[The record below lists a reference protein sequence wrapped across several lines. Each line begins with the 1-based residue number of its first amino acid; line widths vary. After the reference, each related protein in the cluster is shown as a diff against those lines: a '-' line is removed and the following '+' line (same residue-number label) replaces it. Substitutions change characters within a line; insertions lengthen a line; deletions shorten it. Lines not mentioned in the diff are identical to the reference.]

1 MTPPLDA
8 RQLLKKY
15 GQRAKKSWG
24 QNFLVDE
31 GAYRAIVD
39 ASGATRDDS
48 VLEIGAGLGTLTVR
62 LAGAA
67 GRVFAIERDRELAA
81 ILREELA
88 PHDNITLFEDNA
100 LTFDY
105 GALAAAQP
113 RPLIVVGNL
122 PYNIATPIL
131 FRLFSQRSKM
141 RRIVLMLQRE
151 MAERIAASPD
161 RGSYGAL
168 SVMVQLYGDAKIV
181 KKVGRGGFVPA
192 PKVESA
198 VLVIELFPDA
208 STRLPVRDEA
218 VFSKVVHAA
227 FGQRR
232 KTLRNALGALCDDV
246 PGWLVPLGIDPQ
258 RRGETLT
265 VPEYVAVANAL
276 PPRAGA
282 GDDAGAA

>member
-1 MTPPLDA
+1 MDA
-8 RQLLKKY
+8 RQLLKKH

-31 GAYRAIVD
+31 GAYRAICD
-39 ASGATRDDS
+39 ATWATRDDA

-62 LAGAA
+62 LAAIA
-67 GRVFAIERDRELAA
+67 GQVYAIERDRELAA

-88 PHDNITLFEDNA
+88 PYPNITLFEDNA
-100 LTFDY
+100 LTYDY
-105 GALAAAQP
+105 AALAEAQA

-131 FRLFSQRSKM
+131 FRLFAQRRRM

-151 MAERIAASPD
+151 MAERIAATPE

-181 KKVGRGGFVPA
+181 RRVGRGGFVPA

-198 VLVIELFPDA
+198 VLSIELFADGG
-208 STRLPVRDEA
+208 TRLPVVDEA
-218 VFSKVVHAA
+218 RFSTVVHAA
-227 FGQRR
+227 FNQRR
-232 KTLRNALGALCDDV
+232 KTLRNALSTVYPAVDA
-246 PGWLVPLGIDPQ
+246 WLGPLGIDSQ
-258 RRGETLT
+258 RRGETLS
-265 VPEYVAVANAL
+265 VAEFVAIANAM
-276 PPRAGA
+276 PTDHAGA
-282 GDDAGAA
+282 P